1 MGVIHLT
8 VFIGAILALSALPGP
23 DMMYIVGRSM
33 THGPKAGA
41 ISVLGI
47 TTAVLIH
54 TLAVGLGLSAL
65 LTAVPKA
72 YTVIRIVGACYLIY
86 LGIESVL
93 AARRCG
99 DVPVSAFR
107 GRPAGSLERYYVQ
120 GFTTGLLNPKTTL
133 FFAALLPQFVDPPSR
148 HLIMP
153 YLLLGILVALI
164 GGLCDLSVAIVSA
177 RLAHRMRA
185 NQRRDAWT
193 KRACGGLY
201 MGLGLNLLR
210 E

>member
-33 THGPKAGA
+33 THGRKAGA
-41 ISVLGI
+41 VSVLGV

-54 TLAVGLGLSAL
+54 TLAVALGLSAL
-65 LTAVPKA
+65 LTAAPKA
-72 YTVIRIVGACYLIY
+72 YTAIRIVGACYLIY
-86 LGIESVL
+86 LGIEAVL
-93 AARRCG
+93 TARSCG
-99 DVPVSAFR
+99 DVPVSAA
-107 GRPAGSLERYYVQ
+107 GRQPSGSLERYYVQ

-133 FFAALLPQFVDPPSR
+133 FFAALLPQFVDPSSR
-148 HLIMP
+148 HLITP
-153 YLLLGILVALI
+153 YLLLGILVTLI
-164 GGLCDLSVAIVSA
+164 GGLCDLSIAIVSA
-177 RLAHRMRA
+177 RLAHRMSA

-193 KRACGGLY
+193 KRVCGGLY
-201 MGLGLNLLR
+201 VGLGLNLLR